1 MQILC
6 DMVGANFR
14 PTETKEIIKSLRV
27 GDILTLEREADNP
40 YDKFA
45 VRCVYRDE
53 FLGFIPKDQNYEI
66 AAALDA
72 GEELTAEIVAFQNSL
87 RPSLSINLSDEY
99 DDEDEEEGS
108 SLIGLED
115 EED

>member
-45 VRCVYRDE
+45 VRCVYQDE
-53 FLGFIPKDQNYEI
+53 FLGFIPKDSNYEI

-72 GEELTAEIVAFQNSL
+72 GLELTAEIIAFQNSL
-87 RPSLSINLSDEY
+87 RPSLSVELPEDSEDTEL
-99 DDEDEEEGS
+99 DDEEEDF
-108 SLIGLED
+108 ED
-115 EED
+115 